1 MASRSSSVTFKTNY
15 AISKRIEPFYK
26 GGPVQMTQDGEYMF
40 CACENKVNV
49 VDVASGTVVNCIE
62 EDEEEE
68 ITAFALS
75 KDDEILVTGS
85 RSLMLK
91 QWDWPE
97 NKCTRTWKAMHTASM
112 ASMAFDSSSTL
123 LATGSC
129 DSTIK
134 VWDVPRQYCTHNL
147 KGSTGVVHLVK
158 FHPETSKL
166 QLFSS
171 SMDNTIRVWDLKS
184 SECIAQLENHYSSV
198 TSLAFSP
205 DNETLISSGRDKICT
220 VWDLNKGE
228 AKGTIPV
235 YESIES
241 VVMLPE
247 QGDFSCVGV
256 NKESLHFVT
265 AGSKGILRVWDAASA
280 TCVHSQSLPCLPAA
294 CMHQE
299 DGLQSFMHC
308 ILVPMKSQIVT
319 VNSERNIC
327 MYDAQTLELRKQF
340 AGYNG
345 EVLDVRFL
353 GPKDSHVVVATN
365 SPQLKVFE
373 LVSSNCQILHGHT
386 DIVLALD
393 VFRRGR
399 LFASCAK
406 DKSIRIWRMNDHG
419 NVFCVAQGLGHT
431 QGVGTLSCSR
441 LKENFVVTAS
451 KDNTMK
457 VWSIPEHI
465 TAREPTAKSGILN
478 NLQFLSFQENAA
490 PEDCSLFFVQDVN
503 SVAVSPNDKLI
514 ATASQ
519 DKTAKLWTSDNCEQL
534 GTFVGHKR
542 AVWCVQFSPVDR
554 VLATSSADGTVKL
567 WNLQDFSCL
576 KTFEGHEAPVHR
588 VIFVSGGGQVL
599 SSGADGLMKL
609 WTINNNSCVKTF
621 DAHDDRVLGLHAN
634 RRDNALVTGSADSR
648 VLLWKDVTQI
658 ELEEEQV
665 KQEEQILKEQKLSN
679 LLHKK
684 RYLKALGLAISLDR
698 PHTVLSVV
706 KAILKEANGKEDLEK
721 NLLKLRKDQK
731 EAVLKFSITWN
742 TNSRNYLEAQAVVET
757 LLKHETPESLLQY
770 EGIKAAVESLLPYTE
785 RHFQRLGRLLQA
797 SMFLDFMWQ
806 NMKLP
811 DTAKWD
817 EEMDM

>member
-1 MASRSSSVTFKTNY
+1 LAEL
-15 AISKRIEPFYK
+15 RIEPFYK
-26 GGPVQMTQDGEYMF
+26 GGRVQMTHDGEYMF
-40 CACENKVNV
+40 CACDNKVNV
-49 VDVASGTVVNCIE
+49 VDVATGTVVNCIE

-68 ITAFALS
+68 ITSFALS

-85 RSLMLK
+85 QSMLLK

-123 LATGSC
+123 LATGGC
-129 DSTIK
+129 DSAIK

-147 KGSTGVVHLVK
+147 KGSTGVVHLVE
-158 FHPETSKL
+158 FHPDTSKL

-184 SECIAQLENHYSSV
+184 SECVAQLENHYSSV

-228 AKGTIPV
+228 AKG
-235 YESIES
+235 
-241 VVMLPE
+241 
-247 QGDFSCVGV
+247 
-256 NKESLHFVT
+256 
-265 AGSKGILRVWDAASA
+265 ILRVWDAASA

-294 CMHQE
+294 CVDQE
-299 DGLQSFMHC
+299 DGLQSLMHC
-308 ILVPMKSQIVT
+308 VLVPMKSQIVT

-340 AGYNG
+340 AGNNG

-353 GPKDSHVVVATN
+353 GPRDSHVVVATN

-373 LVSSNCQILHGHT
+373 LVTSNCQILHGHT
-386 DIVLALD
+386 
-393 VFRRGR
+393 GR
-399 LFASCAK
+399 WQEGCLSQG
-406 DKSIRIWRMNDHG
+406 IRIWRMNDHG
-419 NVFCVAQGLGHT
+419 NVFCVAQGLGHM
-431 QGVGTLSCSR
+431 QGVGALSCSR
-441 LKENFVVTAS
+441 MKENFVVTAS

-457 VWSIPEHI
+457 VWSIPEYI
-465 TAREPTAKSGILN
+465 TAREPTARMQHQKT
-478 NLQFLSFQENAA
+478 
-490 PEDCSLFFVQDVN
+490 SLCFFVKDVN

-542 AVWCVQFSPVDR
+542 GVWCVQFSPVDR
-554 VLATSSADGTVKL
+554 ILATSSADGTVKL
-567 WNLQDFSCL
+567 WSLQDFSCL
-576 KTFEGHEAPVHR
+576 KTFEGHEAPVLKI
-588 VIFVSGGGQVL
+588 IFVSGGGQVL

-609 WTINNNSCVKTF
+609 WTINNNVCVKTF
-621 DAHDDRVLGLHAN
+621 DAHDDKVLGLHAN

-648 VLLWKDVTQI
+648 VLLWKDVTQT

-684 RYLKALGLAISLDR
+684 KYLKALGLAISLDR
-698 PHTVLSVV
+698 PHTVLSVI

-811 DTAKWD
+811 DAATWD
-817 EEMDM
+817 EEMDT

>member
-1 MASRSSSVTFKTNY
+1 MDATLNGILCFSTNY

-26 GGPVQMTQDGEYMF
+26 GGRVQMTHDGEYMF
-40 CACENKVNV
+40 CACDNKVNV
-49 VDVASGTVVNCIE
+49 VDVATGTVVNYHCVVLFTSQSVSTISSCY
-62 EDEEEE
+62 
-68 ITAFALS
+68 FPPS
-75 KDDEILVTGS
+75 
-85 RSLMLK
+85 
-91 QWDWPE
+91 
-97 NKCTRTWKAMHTASM
+97 SM

-123 LATGSC
+123 LATGGC
-129 DSTIK
+129 DSAIK

-147 KGSTGVVHLVK
+147 KGSTGVVHLVE
-158 FHPETSKL
+158 FHPDTSKL

-184 SECIAQLENHYSSV
+184 SECVAQLENHYSSV

-247 QGDFSCVGV
+247 QGDFSCLGV
-256 NKESLHFVT
+256 SKESLHFVT

-294 CMHQE
+294 CVDQE
-299 DGLQSFMHC
+299 DGLQSLMHC
-308 ILVPMKSQIVT
+308 VLVPMKSQIVT

-340 AGYNG
+340 AGNNG

-353 GPKDSHVVVATN
+353 GPRDSHVVVATN

-373 LVSSNCQILHGHT
+373 LVTSNCQILHGHT

-393 VFRRGR
+393 VFRKGR

-419 NVFCVAQGLGHT
+419 NVFCVAQGLGHM
-431 QGVGTLSCSR
+431 QGVGALSCSR
-441 LKENFVVTAS
+441 MKENFVVTAS

-457 VWSIPEHI
+457 VWSIPEYI
-465 TAREPTAKSGILN
+465 TAREPTRMQHQKT
-478 NLQFLSFQENAA
+478 
-490 PEDCSLFFVQDVN
+490 SLCFFVKDVN

-542 AVWCVQFSPVDR
+542 GVWCVQFSPVDR
-554 VLATSSADGTVKL
+554 ILATSSADGTVKL
-567 WNLQDFSCL
+567 WSLQDFSCL
-576 KTFEGHEAPVHR
+576 KTFEGHEAPVLKI
-588 VIFVSGGGQVL
+588 IFVSGGGQVL

-609 WTINNNSCVKTF
+609 WTINNNVCVKTF
-621 DAHDDRVLGLHAN
+621 DAHDDKVLGLHAN

-648 VLLWKDVTQI
+648 VLLWKDVTQT

-684 RYLKALGLAISLDR
+684 KYLKALGLAISLDR
-698 PHTVLSVV
+698 PHTVLSVI

-811 DTAKWD
+811 DAATWD
-817 EEMDM
+817 EEMDT